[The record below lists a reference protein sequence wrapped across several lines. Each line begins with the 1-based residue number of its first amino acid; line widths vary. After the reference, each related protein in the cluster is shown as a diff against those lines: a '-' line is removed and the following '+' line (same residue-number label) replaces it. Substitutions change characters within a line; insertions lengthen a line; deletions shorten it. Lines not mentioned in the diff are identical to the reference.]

1 VLPWTDSASTL
12 VVGLLSEV
20 VWLPNGLLVC
30 AIEEPAYA
38 MCEPDAPEW
47 EETNDVGKPTPH
59 FTLKKSANRGSEF
72 RTNQVL
78 TRFEELVGHFNT
90 AL

>member
-1 VLPWTDSASTL
+1 
-12 VVGLLSEV
+12 
-20 VWLPNGLLVC
+20 
-30 AIEEPAYA
+30 

-59 FTLKKSANRGSEF
+59 FTVKKPAYKGSEF
-72 RTNQVL
+72 RTHPVL
-78 TRFEELVGHFNT
+78 TRFEELVGHFST